1 MVRKGSHTASL
12 PIYRKLLTEYMH
24 WRFLKKEPSFIF
36 FKKLLTNQNNH
47 DKIYLLAGNA
57 VNTGK
62 TVMATG
68 VAGRTDVKLN
78 RRRRESE
85 VMKQ

>member
-1 MVRKGSHTASL
+1 MIFL
-12 PIYRKLLTEYMH
+12 I
-24 WRFLKKEPSFIF
+24 FLKKY
-36 FKKLLTNQNNH
+36 LTN
-47 DKIYLLAGNA
+47 DRKYDTIYMLAGNA

-62 TVMATG
+62 TVMATRA
-68 VAGRTDVKLN
+68 AGRTDVKLN